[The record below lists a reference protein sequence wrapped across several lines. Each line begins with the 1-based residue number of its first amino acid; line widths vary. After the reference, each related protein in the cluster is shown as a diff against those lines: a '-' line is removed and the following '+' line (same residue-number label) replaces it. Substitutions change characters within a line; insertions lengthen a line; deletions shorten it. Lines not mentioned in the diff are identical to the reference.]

1 MDLQAFF
8 KISYGL
14 YIVSAHHY
22 QRLNGYISNTV
33 FQVTAEPAQLATC
46 CSKQNF
52 TCGLITASKSFSI
65 SVLGQSAPATLIGLF
80 GYKSGKD
87 VNKFEEVSYKIGLTG
102 SPIVLDSCI
111 AYFECRVAQTVDLGT
126 HLLFIG
132 EVVESQQ
139 LKVDDVLMTYD
150 YYRQVRK
157 GKAPKNAPTYVDP
170 GQLKNKK

>member
-14 YIVSAHHY
+14 YIVSACHDL
-22 QRLNGYISNTV
+22 RLNGYISNTV

-46 CSKQNF
+46 CSKQNL
-52 TCGLITASKSFSI
+52 TCELITASKSFSI
-65 SVLGQSAPATLIGLF
+65 SVLGQSAPATLFGLF

-87 VNKFEEVSYKIGLTG
+87 VNKFEKVNYQTGLTG
-102 SPIVLDSCI
+102 SPIVLDNCI
-111 AYFECRVAQTVDLGT
+111 AYFECRVIQTVDLGT

-132 EVVESQQ
+132 KVVESQQ
-139 LKVDDVLMTYD
+139 LKVDDVPMTYD
-150 YYRQVRK
+150 YYREVRK

-170 GQLKNKK
+170 SLLKNR

>member
-14 YIVSAHHY
+14 YIVSA
-22 QRLNGYISNTV
+22 QRDGQCNGYISNTV

-52 TCGLITASKSFSI
+52 TCDLIAASKAFSI
-65 SVLGQSAPATLIGLF
+65 SVLSQDTPAPIIGLF

-87 VNKFEEVSYKIGLTG
+87 VNKFEKLNYKIGITG
-102 SPIVLDSCI
+102 VPIVLESCL
-111 AYFECRVAQTVDLGT
+111 AFFECRVVQTIDVGT
-126 HLLFIG
+126 HLLFIA
-132 EVVESQQ
+132 EVVDSQ
-139 LKVDDVLMTYD
+139 LLNADGIPLTYT
-150 YYRQVRK
+150 YYREVKK

-170 GQLKNKK
+170 AQLVNK